1 LAIIR
6 PNDLSAED
14 IVRLVCYIVG
24 YSVEAA
30 VAFDLV
36 RADCLE
42 G

>member
-1 LAIIR
+1 M
-6 PNDLSAED
+6 NTLSAED
-14 IVRLVCYIVG
+14 IVRLGECYIVG